1 MHDLLGQ
8 QLAKVS
14 YECFRDTRIVVV
26 QRTAT
31 QYVEGTKE
39 SLFDFL
45 LRAEITVK
53 ERYHAQDRPLYLPF
67 CSIKKSWILGREGM
81 KEHPL

>member
-26 QRTAT
+26 QSTAT
-31 QYVEGTKE
+31 QYVEGIKE
-39 SLFDFL
+39 SL
-45 LRAEITVK
+45 K
-53 ERYHAQDRPLYLPF
+53 ERYHAQDRPLHLPF
-67 CSIKKSWILGREGM
+67 YSIK
-81 KEHPL
+81 

>member
-8 QLAKVS
+8 QLVKVS

-26 QRTAT
+26 QSTTT

-39 SLFDFL
+39 SLLTFF
-45 LRAEITVK
+45 
-53 ERYHAQDRPLYLPF
+53 
-67 CSIKKSWILGREGM
+67 
-81 KEHPL
+81 